1 MFSNPFGSSLQ
12 EQQMNLAQQYQALQQ
27 MEMARQQSAPIL
39 DQINR
44 EVMSMTSDEQNI
56 LAQTQEYINAKQT
69 YENGFMA
76 FLGNKFAQEYVSSAD
91 GKIAAESLLKSIQTA
106 KEKVSTEIKN
116 RQEKMNMML
125 SLLENDPD
133 IRKKY
138 DEMLINK

>member
-1 MFSNPFGSSLQ
+1 MFSNPFGGNLQ
-12 EQQMNLAQQYQALQQ
+12 EMQMNLAQQYQALQQ
-27 MEMARQQSAPIL
+27 MEMAKQQSAPIL
-39 DQINR
+39 DQINK
-44 EVMSMTSDEQNI
+44 EIMSMTSDEQNI
-56 LAQTQEYINAKQT
+56 LAQTPEYINAKQT
-69 YENGFMA
+69 YESGFMS
-76 FLGNKFAQEYVSSAD
+76 FLGTKFAQEYVNSAD

-106 KEKVSTEIKN
+106 KDKVSAELRN